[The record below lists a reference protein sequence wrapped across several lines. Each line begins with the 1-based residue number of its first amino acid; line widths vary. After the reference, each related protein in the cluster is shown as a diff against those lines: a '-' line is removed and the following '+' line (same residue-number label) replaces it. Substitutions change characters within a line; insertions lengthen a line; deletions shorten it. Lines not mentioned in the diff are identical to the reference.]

1 MKKLFVILALFAVVI
16 GLAVWEIVATTKFY
30 DTTLNILDELEESF
44 LTNEQ
49 LDSDENLAVLNRLE
63 SHWQKGRKLVLVFG
77 NHTVVRNADERVTAL
92 GEFTR
97 QNERSDATVS
107 LKQAQRYITDLKQDV
122 YPNLSNL
129 L

>member
-1 MKKLFVILALFAVVI
+1 MKKLLVILAMFSVVI

-30 DTTLNILDELEESF
+30 DKTLNLLGELEESF

-49 LDSDENLAVLNRLE
+49 LDSDDNLAVLSRLE
-63 SHWQKGRKLVLVFG
+63 RHWQSGRKLVLVFG
-77 NHTVVRNADERVTAL
+77 NHTVIRNADERMTAL
-92 GEFTR
+92 SEFTR
-97 QNERSDATVS
+97 LNERSDATVS
-107 LKQAQRYITDLKQDV
+107 LKQAQNYIADLRQDV